1 MEATIRF
8 CIFGFKEERMKQ
20 VKKWLPVLV
29 FALIIFGLT
38 GMGLTAE
45 QKTYSSTEKR
55 ELQTRPKAKAKT
67 IKNGKFQKKYE
78 AYLSDQFPGRDGWV
92 QLQTSVSRLLGKRD
106 SNGVYFGKDHYLLER
121 YDASDF
127 EEEQIQAN
135 LDALTELVRRTK
147 ERADVKV
154 MMAPTKT
161 WVMQEKLPLFASTF
175 DEQIFYDKLEEA
187 LGADASDVLVPVTD
201 VLEENDDAYIYY
213 RTDHH
218 WTTRG
223 AAYAYDAYV
232 EAIGGDVKYA
242 NNKHTYTVVSNDFYG
257 TTYARVHQA
266 AQADEIMIYEPSLPL
281 TVVYNMGEK
290 EADSLYEMEH
300 LETEDQYRVFTGG
313 NQPLLEITGG
323 EKNGRT
329 LMLIKD
335 SFANCMVPFLAEDFE
350 KLVVVDLRQLNIG
363 CEKLLD
369 LFAPTDVLVLY
380 NTVQFAKD
388 RDLAEKCVF
397 YGE

>member
-1 MEATIRF
+1 MEK
-8 CIFGFKEERMKQ
+8 FKKL
-20 VKKWLPVLV
+20 LP
-29 FALIIFGLT
+29 ALAFLFIIFGLT

-45 QKTYSSTEKR
+45 EKTYSAIEKR
-55 ELQTRPKAKAKT
+55 ELQTKPRVKAKT

-78 AYLSDQFPGRDGWV
+78 AYLSDQFPARDDWV
-92 QLQTSVSRLLGKRD
+92 QLQTNVSRLLGKKEA
-106 SNGVYFGKDHYLLER
+106 NGVYFGKDDYLLER

-127 EEEQIQAN
+127 EEEQMQTN
-135 LDALTELVRRTK
+135 LDALAGFVQSAK

-154 MMAPTKT
+154 MMVPTKT
-161 WVMQEKLPLFASTF
+161 WVMREMLPLFAPTY
-175 DEQIFYDKLEEA
+175 DEQIFYDALEQA
-187 LGADASDVLVPVTD
+187 LGTDASDVLVPVTD
-201 VLEENDDAYIYY
+201 VLEENGDAYIYY

-218 WTTRG
+218 WTMRG

-232 EAIGGDVKYA
+232 EATGGDVEHAYD
-242 NNKHTYTVVSNDFYG
+242 KHKYTVVCDDFYG
-257 TTYARVHQA
+257 TTYAKVHQA
-266 AQADEIMIYEPSLPL
+266 PQADRIMIYEPRRPL
-281 TVVYNMGEK
+281 SVVYNMGEK
-290 EADSLYEMEH
+290 ETDSLYEMEH
-300 LETEDQYRVFTGG
+300 LETEDKYRVYTGG
-313 NQPLLEITGG
+313 NQPILEITGG
-323 EKNGRT
+323 EKNGKT

-363 CEKLLD
+363 CERLLD

-388 RDLAEKCVF
+388 RDFASKCVF

>member
-1 MEATIRF
+1 MDQLKRL
-8 CIFGFKEERMKQ
+8 
-20 VKKWLPVLV
+20 LPVLA
-29 FALIIFGLT
+29 FLILIFSLA

-45 QKTYSSTEKR
+45 EKTYSATEKR
-55 ELQTRPKAKAKT
+55 ELQTKPKAKAKT

-78 AYLSDQFPGRDGWV
+78 AYLSDQFPARDDWV
-92 QLQTSVSRLLGKRD
+92 QLQTRVSRLLGKKE
-106 SNGVYFGKDHYLLER
+106 SNGVYFGKDDYLLER
-121 YDASDF
+121 YDAKDF
-127 EEEQIQAN
+127 GKKQRRKN
-135 LDALTELVRRTK
+135 MDALAGFVQSTRK
-147 ERADVKV
+147 RADVKV
-154 MMAPTKT
+154 MMVPTKT
-161 WVMQEKLPLFASTF
+161 WVMQKMLPLFASTF
-175 DEQIFYDKLEEA
+175 DEQIFYDELEQA
-187 LGADASDVLVPVTD
+187 LAADAPDVLVPVTD
-201 VLEENDDAYIYY
+201 VLKENVDASIYY

-232 EAIGGDVKYA
+232 EATGGDVARAKD
-242 NNKHTYTVVSNDFYG
+242 KHKYTVVSDDFYG
-257 TTYARVHQA
+257 TTYAKVHQA
-266 AQADEIMIYEPSLPL
+266 MQADKIMIYEPKRPL
-281 TVVYNMGEK
+281 SVVYNLGEK
-290 EADSLYEMEH
+290 ETDSLYEMEH
-300 LETEDQYRVFTGG
+300 LETEDKYRVFTGG

-380 NTVQFAKD
+380 NTVQFVQD
-388 RDLAEKCVF
+388 RDFATKCVS